1 MKALK
6 LSLSVSSYSIQTLIS
21 LHLNGSEPRKVTTET
36 QGQLQKSW
44 IHLLPNKC
52 TQVSVKRVTVG
63 VIIPRNKTIKII
75 LTYNRDQDFISQ
87 SFMWISTFLRNVV
100 SLHAIYLVFLKK
112 KHFSNKLKK
121 ERA

>member
-6 LSLSVSSYSIQTLIS
+6 LSFSVSSYSTRTLIS

-63 VIIPRNKTIKII
+63 VIIPRNKTIKFI
-75 LTYNRDQDFISQ
+75 LTYNRDQDFFFQ
-87 SFMWISTFLRNVV
+87 SFICNIYFFTQCCFFACFLFSIS
-100 SLHAIYLVFLKK
+100 KK

-121 ERA
+121 ECA